1 MDIKLSFHGAAGNV
15 TGSCYL
21 LQANGRNIMIDC
33 GLYQEHNLKG
43 RNWERFPISPR
54 KLDAVV
60 LTHAHLD
67 HCGRLPRLIRDG
79 YDGEIY
85 CTSATAEIA
94 KVVMEDCGRINEED
108 AEFKRLRH
116 EREGRR
122 GPFKE
127 EPLYTEEDAEAVAGH
142 FSCWDNHRPMQ
153 LAEGIQIEFL
163 EVGHI
168 LGAASVRFTITDG
181 NERRR
186 VVFSGDVG
194 RWNMPL
200 LRDPEKVG
208 DADYLVVESTYGNRE
223 HEEPASIPGELARI
237 VNRTCEAGGNL
248 IIPSFAIERTQELLY
263 FLALLTHDNQIPH
276 LRIFVDS
283 PMASKVS
290 EIFARYPMLL
300 DTDAIRLARRYRISN
315 ITLVKSAAD
324 SKTIN
329 HIRGS
334 VIVIAGSGMCTGGR
348 IKHHLTKNIDRP
360 ECTVLFVG
368 YQAQNTL
375 GRIILDGEKEVRILG
390 ENYHVNA
397 QIERISGFSAHAD
410 RNELMRWL
418 DTIKGTP
425 RRVFVTHGEP
435 DASSAFCQRITA
447 EKGWDAM
454 VPEYQQQVTLD

>member
-1 MDIKLSFHGAAGNV
+1 MDVKLGFHGAAGNV

-21 LQANGRNIMIDC
+21 LQANGMNIMIDC
-33 GLYQEHNLKG
+33 GLYQEHDLKA

-54 KLDAVV
+54 KVDAVV

-67 HCGRLPRLIRDG
+67 HCGRLPRLVRDG
-79 YDGEIY
+79 YDGMIY

-94 KVVMEDCGRINEED
+94 KIVMEDCGRINEED

-116 EREGRR
+116 EREGRS

-127 EPLYTEEDAEAVAGH
+127 EPLYTEEDAEAVGSH
-142 FSCWDNHRPMQ
+142 FSCWDNHRPLQ
-153 LAEGIQIEFL
+153 LGEGIQVEFL
-163 EVGHI
+163 EAGHI
-168 LGAASVRFTITDG
+168 LGASSVRFTVTQGSQQRKI
-181 NERRR
+181 
-186 VVFSGDVG
+186 VFSGDIG

-200 LRDPEKVG
+200 LRDPQNVG
-208 DADYLVVESTYGNRE
+208 EADYVIIESTYGNRE
-223 HEEPASIPGELARI
+223 HEEADSIPGELERI
-237 VNRTCEAGGNL
+237 VNHTCEAGGNL

-263 FLALLTHDNQIPH
+263 FLAQLTHENRIPH

-283 PMASKVS
+283 PMASRVS

-300 DTDAIRLARRYRISN
+300 DTDAIRLARRYRVSN
-315 ITLVKSAAD
+315 ITLVKSAAE

-360 ECTVLFVG
+360 ESTVLFVG
-368 YQAQNTL
+368 YQARNTL
-375 GRIILDGEKEVRILG
+375 GRIILDGTKEVRILG
-390 ENYHVNA
+390 ASYPVKA

-418 DTIKGTP
+418 ETVKGTP
-425 RRVFVTHGEP
+425 RRVFVSHGEP
-435 DASSAFCQRITA
+435 DGAAALRDRIIA
-447 EKGWDAM
+447 EKGWQAEAA
-454 VPEYQQQVTLD
+454 EYQQQVILE